1 MKRLLILFFAI
12 FIFYTESEAARSFT
26 VTNLAGNSVNYY
38 MRDVVTMTLRVT
50 NTNTPPDTNDG
61 IRIVRVTYP
70 TGMTVNTTGH
80 VAPTGWTVA
89 VDTANNR
96 VTFTTNTDP
105 YISGQFRDFGIS
117 LTPQAATT
125 DVAQVL
131 TEVRVTYVST
141 RRVTVG
147 PVNNVAWTR
156 RGLKI
161 TSMVASPDLLTSG
174 DPFTLTI
181 TVQNVSSATQTTIT
195 ANPNPPSETQTG
207 GFNPSTSSNPSIASL
222 GVLSTANLVYN
233 YTTQTN
239 DEGSVYFTCNVRNG
253 ANNTTGISTNSNIVY
268 IGRFYASITYTPQCP
283 LSGETIT
290 VNMTVTNTNT
300 FSLSN
305 VVPTLTTSGTATL
318 TLLSGPTPASI
329 ASLSSGGGT
338 GTFTYTYRVTG
349 NFDSTFLFSGY
360 AVGQK
365 TTPPTGTRQ
374 TPTYTTA
381 VGYLREYSL
390 NISPSAVVSNSKGF
404 FLHFTLYNRANNL
417 CPIDSNYNIKRLTVT
432 IPSSFSYSSINSSY
446 IVGNNITNPADP
458 NSEYYT
464 ENWTISDSSN
474 QITFSSNNV
483 TFDLPTMR
491 DADFSIFIVSAPTV
505 NSDTNFTFS
514 STLENNK
521 GTIINQTGSNVQLK
535 VQPDSTGMTRKPV
548 PTKGG
553 VRERHD

>member
-26 VTNLAGNSVNYY
+26 VTNLAGTSVNYY

-70 TGMTVNTTGH
+70 AGMTVNTTGH
-80 VAPTGWTVA
+80 IAPTGWTVA
-89 VDTANNR
+89 VDIANNR

-105 YISGQFRDFGIS
+105 YISGQFRDFEIS

-141 RRVTVG
+141 RRVTVS

-161 TSMVASPDLLTSG
+161 TSMVASPDLLSSG

-222 GVLSTANLVYN
+222 AVLQTANLVYN

-268 IGRFYASITYTPQCP
+268 IGRFYANITYTPICP

-290 VNMTVTNTNT
+290 VTMTVTNTNT

-329 ASLSSGGGT
+329 ATLSSGGGT

-381 VGYLREYSL
+381 VDYLREYSL

-417 CPIDSNYNIKRLTVT
+417 CPVDSNYNIKRLTVT
-432 IPSSFSYSSINSSY
+432 IPPSFSYSSINSSY

-458 NSEYYT
+458 NYEYYT

-483 TFDLPTMR
+483 TFDLPAMR
-491 DADFSIFIVSAPTV
+491 DGDFSIFIVSAPTV

-521 GTIINQTGSNVQLK
+521 GTIINQTGSNVQLR